1 MASLRRWFLP
11 VLEINPPW
19 IPLSNKGFNVRY
31 YFRFRDYEEL
41 DIPAINV
48 PSDRILANTLQQL
61 PNLIW
66 KYHEHDKLLQ
76 NQEEEEL
83 NETEREA
90 AWAEFQLEEQ
100 RRNEPPIPP
109 PYSQFTR
116 VPQNFI
122 RVVPEHMYQGVRP
135 PNIRGPNIRGALP
148 RPLLRPQS
156 SPHLAGLN
164 PFGDSV
170 PNLGANTSS
179 AYILPD
185 WSSPH
190 LAGLNSFSDNVPNLR
205 PSTSSTFIL
214 PDRVDSAGEII
225 ELGEQEDQ
233 RKKNDCVFVI
243 ED

>member
-1 MASLRRWFLP
+1 M
-11 VLEINPPW
+11 
-19 IPLSNKGFNVRY
+19 
-31 YFRFRDYEEL
+31 
-41 DIPAINV
+41 
-48 PSDRILANTLQQL
+48 ANTLQKL
-61 PNLIW
+61 PDLIW

-100 RRNEPPIPP
+100 RRNEPPTPP

-135 PNIRGPNIRGALP
+135 PNIRGPNLRGALP
-148 RPLLRPQS
+148 RAVPRPQS
-156 SPHLAGLN
+156 SPHLVGLN
-164 PFGDSV
+164 PFGDS
-170 PNLGANTSS
+170 A
-179 AYILPD
+179 
-185 WSSPH
+185 
-190 LAGLNSFSDNVPNLR
+190 PNLR
-205 PSTSSTFIL
+205 PSTSSSTFIL

-225 ELGEQEDQ
+225 GLGEQEDQ
-233 RKKNDCVFVI
+233 SKRNDCVFVI